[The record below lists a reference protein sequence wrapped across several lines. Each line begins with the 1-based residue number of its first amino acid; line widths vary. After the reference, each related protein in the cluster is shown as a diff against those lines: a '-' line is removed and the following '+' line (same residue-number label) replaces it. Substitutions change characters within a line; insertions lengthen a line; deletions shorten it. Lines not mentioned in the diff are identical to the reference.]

1 MIRHLQQLPRD
12 LFRMV
17 RRLSITLIS
26 ISIFSGFTGC
36 SFKVTRPML
45 QMMLPGTNKISTEP
59 AYADSLEKKLSVPYA
74 DNATSEQVLD
84 IYYAAP
90 DVRKDAVL
98 IDIHGG
104 FYVAGKR
111 ENNRGF
117 ASVFLR
123 EGYDV
128 VLVEYRVNNGITD
141 ISDELAD
148 CAAALDY
155 LTIHSKELKLNR
167 EQMFLTGDSAGG
179 HLALYMA
186 EASEDASLPIR
197 PKSFKTKGVML
208 NCPAYDFASFAE
220 GSGFSKSALAWFI
233 GPRYQDRQYLETMSP
248 RTFIGSYSGPL
259 LVSTCTHDFIR
270 SQALLIKSDCESM
283 GRKLDFINIES
294 QDRRVGHVHNVTRL
308 DLPESKEVNTR
319 MIEFMNRH
327 RHDTP

>member
-1 MIRHLQQLPRD
+1 MKRTGLTLVAIAILLG
-12 LFRMV
+12 
-17 RRLSITLIS
+17 LS
-26 ISIFSGFTGC
+26 GC

-45 QMMLPGTNKISTEP
+45 QMMLAGTNKVSTEP
-59 AYADSLEKKLSVPYA
+59 AYADSLEKKLSVPYV
-74 DNATSEQVLD
+74 DGGTSEQVMD

-128 VLVEYRVNNGITD
+128 VLLEYRVNDGTTD
-141 ISDELAD
+141 VSDELAD

-155 LTIHSKELKLNR
+155 LAVHSRELHLNKDR
-167 EQMFLTGDSAGG
+167 MFLTGDSAGG

-186 EASEDASLPIR
+186 EGTEDASLPIR
-197 PKSFKTKGVML
+197 PVSFKSRGVLL
-208 NCPAYDFASFAE
+208 NCPAYDFASFAQ

-233 GPRYQDRQYLETMSP
+233 GPRYKDRPYLESVSP
-248 RTFIGSYSGPL
+248 RTHLKSYSGPL
-259 LVSTCTHDFIR
+259 FVSTCTHDFIR
-270 SQALLIKSDCESM
+270 GQALLIQSDCEAL
-283 GRKLDFINIES
+283 GRGIDFIDIQS
-294 QDRRVGHVHNVTRL
+294 DDRRVGHVHNVTNQDL
-308 DLPESKEVNTR
+308 DESKEVNAR
-319 MIEFMNRH
+319 MIAFMNRIL
-327 RHDTP
+327 D

>member
-1 MIRHLQQLPRD
+1 MKRIGL
-12 LFRMV
+12 
-17 RRLSITLIS
+17 TLVAVV
-26 ISIFSGFTGC
+26 FLLGLTGC

-45 QMMLPGTNKISTEP
+45 QMIVSGTNKVSTEP
-59 AYADSLEKKLSVPYA
+59 SYADSLEKKLSVPYV
-74 DNATSEQVLD
+74 DSGTSEQVMD

-111 ENNRGF
+111 ENNRDF

-128 VLVEYRVNNGITD
+128 VLLEYRVNNGTTD
-141 ISDELAD
+141 VSDELAD

-155 LTIHSKELKLNR
+155 LTAHSKELRLNEDR
-167 EQMFLTGDSAGG
+167 MFLTGDSAGG

-197 PKSFKTKGVML
+197 PKSFKTRGVML

-220 GSGFSKSALAWFI
+220 GNGFSRSALAWFI
-233 GPRYQDRQYLETMSP
+233 GPRYKDRQYLETLSP
-248 RTFIGSYSGPL
+248 RTFIGRYSGPL
-259 LVSTCTHDFIR
+259 FVSTCTHDFIR
-270 SQALLIKSDCESM
+270 SQAMLIMSDCDSL
-283 GRKLDFINIES
+283 GRKVDFIDIES
-294 QDRRVGHVHNVTRL
+294 EDRRVGHVHNVTSL

-319 MIEFMNRH
+319 MLEFMNRNLY
-327 RHDTP
+327 

>member
-1 MIRHLQQLPRD
+1 M
-12 LFRMV
+12 
-17 RRLSITLIS
+17 RRLYLTLIS
-26 ISIFSGFTGC
+26 VSILLGVTGC

-45 QMMLPGTNKISTEP
+45 KMMMSGTNKVSTEP
-59 AYADSLEKKLSVPYA
+59 AYADSLEKKLSIPYV
-74 DNATSEQVLD
+74 DGGTSEQVMD

-90 DVRKDAVL
+90 GVRKDAVL

-104 FYVAGKR
+104 FYIAGKR

-128 VLVEYRVNNGITD
+128 VLLEYRVNNGITD
-141 ISDELAD
+141 VSDELAD

-155 LTIHSKELKLNR
+155 LSAHSQELNLNKDR
-167 EQMFLTGDSAGG
+167 MFLTGDSAGG

-197 PKSFKTKGVML
+197 PKSFKTRGVML

-233 GPRYQDRQYLETMSP
+233 GPRYKDRQYLETLSP
-248 RTFIGSYSGPL
+248 RSFIGSYSGPL
-259 LVSTCTHDFIR
+259 FVSTCTNDFIR
-270 SQALLIKSDCESM
+270 SQALLIKSDCDSL
-283 GRKLDFINIES
+283 GRTVDFIDIKSE
-294 QDRRVGHVHNVTRL
+294 DRRVGHVHNVINQ
-308 DLPESKEVNTR
+308 DLQESKEVNTR
-319 MIEFMNRH
+319 MLEFMNKGLH
-327 RHDTP
+327 